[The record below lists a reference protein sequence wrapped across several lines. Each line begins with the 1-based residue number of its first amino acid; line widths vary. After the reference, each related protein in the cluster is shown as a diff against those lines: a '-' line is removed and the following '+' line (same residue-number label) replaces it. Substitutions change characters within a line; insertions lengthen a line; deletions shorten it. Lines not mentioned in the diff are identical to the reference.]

1 MSRFFVGMRVRI
13 VNLTANRQREGCAAC
28 IYACGFSPRHRQLG
42 PGFYYWCDV
51 EGYGKQ
57 NGGALFAYAEWQLEP
72 ILPEGQQ
79 PTTWSECLWRP
90 DGSHK
95 TEKVAEE
102 GRAIALRSIL

>member
-1 MSRFFVGMRVRI
+1 MSRFFVGQRVRI
-13 VNLTANRQREGCAAC
+13 VYTTQHHEFLGVETRIVGFGYWPAN
-28 IYACGFSPRHRQLG
+28 
-42 PGFYYWCDV
+42 
-51 EGYGKQ
+51 GK
-57 NGGALFAYAEWQLEP
+57 NRLIDATCRVDLPPFGKNKAVVVAECQLEP

-95 TEKVAEE
+95 KVAEE